1 MEKLLTA
8 RELARELKCRTEQIY
23 RVLSKQGIPFVPV
36 GKRKR
41 YFLSQVVAFLQMQK
55 QCSSRARRRVV

>member
-41 YFLSQVVAFLQMQK
+41 YLLSQVVTFLQK
-55 QCSSRARRRVV
+55 QCPSQARRRVA